1 MIQKITDLVKDQ
13 FYLFFIAGL
22 IIVGLLAIGA
32 LIRKPKCAISSVVL
46 TVLLIMGFIFAIYN
60 RYKYTG
66 ELELY
71 LGLFMVVVLIQN
83 VVIYLIVLVKQAKFI
98 HLVKSASNVES
109 TIYAYLNNKGK
120 ILYYTNDFLDLFN
133 ISSSEELES
142 IIYYVHQGEKQYSYK
157 AFLSILTDDKEDDYN
172 ITVDLSNSKEV
183 KLALSKRKVI
193 SKGNLLGYV
202 LIKQRV
208 RGNVQVAETNSNA
221 ILLSTLNLVTE
232 AIALYDSDTNK
243 YVLNK
248 KMQVALGVE
257 EVSNLDDFIY
267 FEDRIQL
274 EKRAKVEG
282 DKSRIFYRLDTPN
295 GRFWVQENAKIQ
307 NSKLTMVVK
316 ETDFK
321 NLIYNFR
328 DYSKLIADLDQLLM
342 TLNNFAL
349 VYIDLYNLDSIK
361 DKIGK
366 DASLVLATQFFS
378 NINND
383 VKDLKVY
390 EIGYYKYAFIIR
402 SEETYNNIL
411 RDLNNNTSTLLK
423 ANLNFNDLS
432 FEIRSYLGF
441 VERNNVSDPTTE
453 LMMNLAEESL
463 KLASNKD
470 YSKDYSIYFSKK
482 KQIEEEVKNIDLSDD
497 FLDKILK

>member
-1 MIQKITDLVKDQ
+1 
-13 FYLFFIAGL
+13 
-22 IIVGLLAIGA
+22 
-32 LIRKPKCAISSVVL
+32 
-46 TVLLIMGFIFAIYN
+46 
-60 RYKYTG
+60 
-66 ELELY
+66 
-71 LGLFMVVVLIQN
+71 
-83 VVIYLIVLVKQAKFI
+83 
-98 HLVKSASNVES
+98 
-109 TIYAYLNNKGK
+109 
-120 ILYYTNDFLDLFN
+120 
-133 ISSSEELES
+133 
-142 IIYYVHQGEKQYSYK
+142 
-157 AFLSILTDDKEDDYN
+157 
-172 ITVDLSNSKEV
+172 
-183 KLALSKRKVI
+183 
-193 SKGNLLGYV
+193 
-202 LIKQRV
+202 
-208 RGNVQVAETNSNA
+208 
-221 ILLSTLNLVTE
+221 
-232 AIALYDSDTNK
+232 
-243 YVLNK
+243 
-248 KMQVALGVE
+248 
-257 EVSNLDDFIY
+257 
-267 FEDRIQL
+267 
-274 EKRAKVEG
+274 
-282 DKSRIFYRLDTPN
+282 
-295 GRFWVQENAKIQ
+295 
-307 NSKLTMVVK
+307 
-316 ETDFK
+316 
-321 NLIYNFR
+321 
-328 DYSKLIADLDQLLM
+328 M